1 MLNILTIDVEDY
13 YHVSAFESEV
23 RRKDWDKHESRVVD
37 NTRRLLAILKSF
49 DVNATFFIL
58 GWVAEQHPEIVRD
71 IAFDGHEIACHG
83 YAHRLIYG
91 QSKEAFREDLV
102 KSKTILEE
110 IINQFRLPTHPCPSR
125 GGDSDFF
132 VGLTPPASGSR
143 DRAIP
148 KVTFP
153 LSQRGLGDF
162 KPTRHFRLP
171 KVLGYRAA
179 SCSITKQSLWALD
192 ILAEEGFQY
201 DSSVYPIRHDRYGI
215 PNSERFPWVISCDNG
230 SNLWEFPLSTLRIMR
245 TNIPIAGGG
254 YFRLFPYEFTRWAI
268 RKLNQDGHPAIV
280 YLHPW
285 EIDPSQPRLKGSVI
299 SRFRQYNNLDKTEKR
314 LKALLRDF
322 DFVPIRTFLTALT
335 SSGNHCLVK

>member
-37 NTRRLLAILKSF
+37 NTRRLLAILKGF
-49 DVNATFFIL
+49 DVKATFFIL

-71 IAFDGHEIACHG
+71 IAFDGHELACHG

-110 IINQFRLPTHPCPSR
+110 IINQFRLPTHHCPSR
-125 GGDSDFF
+125 GGDSDFR
-132 VGLTPPASGSR
+132 PPSKGGQG
-143 DRAIP
+143 
-148 KVTFP
+148 VV
-153 LSQRGLGDF
+153 
-162 KPTRHFRLP
+162 P

-245 TNIPIAGGG
+245 TNIPVAGGG

-314 LKALLRDF
+314 FKALLRDF
-322 DFVPIRTFLTALT
+322 DFVPIRTFLTDLT
-335 SSGNHCLVK
+335 SSRD